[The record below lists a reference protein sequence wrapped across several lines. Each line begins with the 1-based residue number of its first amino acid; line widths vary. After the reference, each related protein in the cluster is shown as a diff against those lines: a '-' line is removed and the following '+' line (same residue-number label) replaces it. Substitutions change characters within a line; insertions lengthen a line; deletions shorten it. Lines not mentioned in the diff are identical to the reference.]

1 MDNFFFIFGWDWILN
16 LGLQEF
22 MLAKQVPL
30 LKYFSKTINNKS
42 NHIQLKANKKE
53 GARAKEDS

>member
-22 MLAKQVPL
+22 M
-30 LKYFSKTINNKS
+30 KYFSKTINNKS

>member
-1 MDNFFFIFGWDWILN
+1 
-16 LGLQEF
+16 

-30 LKYFSKTINNKS
+30 LKYFSKTRNNKS